1 MSRFFA
7 LAATLAATLAFGASA
22 GAHPTAN
29 AARTCAPGKY
39 PGQGY
44 FQRLVVSHVSCA
56 TGKRVMRAHYSCRI
70 KHGRKGF
77 CPRVLGY
84 RCKEVRNGIS
94 TEYNARVTCTRG
106 SRKVVYYYQ
115 QFLD

>member
-7 LAATLAATLAFGASA
+7 LATTVAATLAVGASA
-22 GAHPTAN
+22 GAHPTAD

-44 FQRLVVSHVSCA
+44 FQRLVVSHVSCK

>member
-1 MSRFFA
+1 MTRLFA
-7 LAATLAATLAFGASA
+7 LAVLLAATLAVAATA
-22 GAHPTAN
+22 GAHPTAHS
-29 AARTCAPGKY
+29 ARTCAPGKY

-44 FQRLVVSHVSCA
+44 FQRLVVTHVSCA
-56 TGKRVMRAHYSCRI
+56 TGKRVMRAHYRCRTR
-70 KHGRKGF
+70 HGRKGR
-77 CPRVLGY
+77 CASVLGY
-84 RCKEVRNGIS
+84 RCREVRNGIS

>member
-7 LAATLAATLAFGASA
+7 LAATLAATLAVGATA
-22 GAHPTAN
+22 GAHSTAN

-56 TGKRVMRAHYSCRI
+56 TGKRVMRAHYRCRV

>member
-7 LAATLAATLAFGASA
+7 LAATLAATLAVGASA

-44 FQRLVVSHVSCA
+44 FQRLVVSHVRCA